1 MLSDVY
7 FPRVNGVS
15 TSIRTFRKDLSA
27 LGCESWLVAPKY
39 RADWDDDERLSRVPS
54 FRVPFD
60 PEDRLMSGAAAAR
73 ACEALYGRYDVIH
86 IQTPFVAHRVGLR
99 LARSTGVA
107 TLLSYHTH
115 FEEYFHCY
123 LPFVPRPL
131 LRSGARAM
139 ARWQCNAVDMVVAPS
154 EPMAEVLRGYGVRA
168 PIEIIPTGL
177 DPDDFAAGDGL
188 RFRARYGID
197 PQRPVMLHVGRVAF
211 EKNVDYII
219 RVLARVKERVPSVL
233 LVLAG
238 EGPALRASRRRVSEL
253 GLNAHVLFV
262 GYLDRRGAL
271 LDCYR
276 SADVFVFASHTETQG
291 LVLLEALA
299 SGTPVVSTAA
309 LGTKAVLDCTQG
321 AVVVDQDLDSY
332 ADAVVSVLVDKERR
346 RTLSAQA
353 RNSVVNRWSSRAM
366 AEKLLAAYRDVV
378 ERRAATA
385 PPAHVPLQADLR
397 SGARPARQSE
407 PGSRP

>member
-39 RADWDDDERLSRVPS
+39 RAEWDDDERLCRVPS
-54 FRVPFD
+54 LRVPFD

-73 ACEALYGRYDVIH
+73 VCAALHGRYDVIH

-99 LARSTGVA
+99 LARRTGIA

-123 LPFVPRPL
+123 LPFVPRWL

-139 ARWQCNAVDMVVAPS
+139 ARGQCNAVDMVVAPS

-168 PIEIIPTGL
+168 PIQIVPTGL
-177 DPDDFAAGDGL
+177 DADDFAAGDGR

-197 PQRPVMLHVGRVAF
+197 PQRPLMLHVGRVAF
-211 EKNVDYII
+211 EKNVDFII

-262 GYLDRRGAL
+262 GYLDRRDAL

-299 SGTPVVSTAA
+299 LGIPVVSTAA
-309 LGTKAVLDCTQG
+309 LGTRAVLSRTEG
-321 AVVVDQDLDSY
+321 AVIVDQDLDSY
-332 ADAVVSVLVDKERR
+332 ADAVVDVLLDNDRR
-346 RTLSAQA
+346 RTLSLQA
-353 RNSVVNRWSSRAM
+353 RNSVVARWSSRAM
-366 AEKLLAAYRDVV
+366 AERLLAAYRDVL
-378 ERRAATA
+378 ERCAATA
-385 PPAHVPLQADLR
+385 PRGRVPLQAESRD
-397 SGARPARQSE
+397 SAGPARQSE
-407 PGSRP
+407 PGSPP